1 MGILLRDEVH
11 ERDLDTY
18 FLLII
23 LKDLLARRKSLKLVL
38 MSATLNADT
47 FSKYFSGCPTASIP
61 GRAHPMGEFRL
72 EDVLQF
78 MGYEVRP
85 GSDYAIKPKDAKN
98 KPSHLKAA
106 LAKLYPQPKYDSHVT
121 KSLAIV
127 DESVINYEMMAKL
140 LEYITEN
147 N

>member
-1 MGILLRDEVH
+1 
-11 ERDLDTY
+11 
-18 FLLII
+18 
-23 LKDLLARRKSLKLVL
+23 
-38 MSATLNADT
+38 
-47 FSKYFSGCPTASIP
+47 
-61 GRAHPMGEFRL
+61 MGEFRL